1 MINHI
6 TMLKGNNKVTY
17 HVFYKNKKV
26 TYTEND
32 NLPNTV
38 LMFIL
43 NSEDSETKITN
54 NGTVTYF
61 R

>member
-6 TMLKGNNKVTY
+6 TMLKGNNRVTY
-17 HVFYKNKKV
+17 HVFYKNKKI

-32 NLPNTV
+32 SLPNTV
-38 LMFIL
+38 LLFML
-43 NSEDSETKITN
+43 NSKDSETRITGT
-54 NGTVTYF
+54 GTVTYF